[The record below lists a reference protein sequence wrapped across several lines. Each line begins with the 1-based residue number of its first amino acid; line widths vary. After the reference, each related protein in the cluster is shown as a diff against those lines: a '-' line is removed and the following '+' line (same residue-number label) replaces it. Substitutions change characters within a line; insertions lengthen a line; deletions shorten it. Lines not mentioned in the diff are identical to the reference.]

1 MSRFS
6 SFTFVLSLLVFGAC
20 KSPAPVENQESDHDS
35 IAIETENTG
44 PSKVKSKVLQD
55 LIDSSQVLGSV
66 LLFDPET
73 NTYYSNNFDRCDKG
87 YLPASTFK
95 ITNSIIALETEVMT
109 DDSTLIKW
117 DGEKRRMKIWEQDLV
132 FRDAFHV
139 SCVPCYQD
147 IARKIGPERMN
158 QYLTD
163 FNYGNMVVDSSN
175 IDVFWLEGSSK
186 ITQNEQLDFIQR
198 FYGQKLPIKKRT
210 HEIMK
215 RLMVINEKSESRF
228 SGKSGWSIREGN
240 NVGWFVGYL
249 EKDDKV
255 FYVATNIE
263 PKPSLKDG
271 DFSRI
276 RIQLSE
282 IALNQLVKD
291 KL

>member
-1 MSRFS
+1 MSRFLH
-6 SFTFVLSLLVFGAC
+6 FTFVLSLLVFGAC
-20 KSPAPVENQESDHDS
+20 KSPTPVENQEFDHDS
-35 IAIETENTG
+35 IAIEKENTG
-44 PSKVKSKVLQD
+44 PSKIKSKVLQD

-117 DGEKRRMKIWEQDLV
+117 DGEERRMKIWEQDLV
-132 FRDAFHV
+132 FRDAFHL
-139 SCVPCYQD
+139 SCVPCYQE
-147 IARKIGPERMN
+147 IARNIGPERMN

-175 IDVFWLEGSSK
+175 IDVFWLEGSSR

-198 FYGQKLPIKKRT
+198 FYDHKLPIKQRT
-210 HEIMK
+210 SEIMK
-215 RLMVINEKSESRF
+215 RLMVIDENEQSRF

-255 FYVATNIE
+255 YYVATNIE
-263 PKPSLKDG
+263 PEPSLKDG
-271 DFSRI
+271 GFGRI
-276 RIQLSE
+276 RVQVSE
-282 IALNQLVKD
+282 AALVQLVK
-291 KL
+291 KAL